1 MNNLKTGWVITIF
14 AAAHAIAAIACRAM
28 NIDDGIALTILTMAM
43 TVIICIRKHL
53 NVEFTSVNVILVN
66 IIGYLLGITI
76 ATVIGKRI
84 SYSPAIHAISTFIT
98 TELLGWG
105 LLWFSS
111 LFTNYGMEEKSYI
124 AYNVQVKW
132 LCIAVGAI
140 FFMRIII
147 EAVLSTSLFEEDALI
162 KSISSFA
169 SNTIVLLILISATIL
184 FIQYLHRGKRKFNTL
199 DIFIAVFIFFI
210 LSSAVSAMMV
220 GYGMPPGIKEPFTIQ
235 KFIELFIVAMINEAA
250 IYSITFL
257 VDYALAARRNM
268 EMERAKANMANAQ
281 YINLK
286 QQVNPHFLFNSLNA
300 LDCLVAD
307 NENDRARSY
316 IQKLA
321 GIYRYML
328 NNETS
333 PLVSLKEE
341 IEYANMYIELM
352 KLRFQDGLKI
362 ETEIREEDYDK
373 FVVTYSVQMLLENA
387 TKHNSISP
395 DRPLKIHITS
405 NGEQIIV
412 KNNLSPKINP
422 SSSTGLGL
430 KYIHQNYIDHSGRD
444 ISIDKNDETY
454 TVSLPL
460 L

>member
-1 MNNLKTGWVITIF
+1 
-14 AAAHAIAAIACRAM
+14 
-28 NIDDGIALTILTMAM
+28 
-43 TVIICIRKHL
+43 
-53 NVEFTSVNVILVN
+53 
-66 IIGYLLGITI
+66 
-76 ATVIGKRI
+76 
-84 SYSPAIHAISTFIT
+84 
-98 TELLGWG
+98 
-105 LLWFSS
+105 
-111 LFTNYGMEEKSYI
+111 
-124 AYNVQVKW
+124 
-132 LCIAVGAI
+132 
-140 FFMRIII
+140 
-147 EAVLSTSLFEEDALI
+147 
-162 KSISSFA
+162 
-169 SNTIVLLILISATIL
+169 
-184 FIQYLHRGKRKFNTL
+184 
-199 DIFIAVFIFFI
+199 
-210 LSSAVSAMMV
+210 
-220 GYGMPPGIKEPFTIQ
+220 
-235 KFIELFIVAMINEAA
+235 
-250 IYSITFL
+250 
-257 VDYALAARRNM
+257 
-268 EMERAKANMANAQ
+268 
-281 YINLK
+281 
-286 QQVNPHFLFNSLNA
+286 
-300 LDCLVAD
+300 
-307 NENDRARSY
+307 
-316 IQKLA
+316 
-321 GIYRYML
+321 ML